1 MIAAIHDFVTSRRGF
16 FVFVTGVLATLWL
29 VRAIFNDTP
38 RNADVEWVLS
48 VMGDWRLTYG
58 GVPSLMTWTEQFFTM
73 LFGVGHLVVEFVRF
87 SVLWLF
93 YALTYLCA
101 RALLGDDRLAATAGL
116 APFAVYMVGWEL
128 LFRQNDSVMLLM
140 SIPATLYVLILLDRQ
155 AKLSSFL
162 LFGLVTALGLLSK
175 YNYAIFWFALVLA
188 ALSDE
193 VLRKR
198 FLDKRMLLSL
208 GVALVILSPL
218 ILRHLDNID
227 GLLGKG
233 KRSLMASPSIE
244 SIPAAVSA
252 SIDLLLATLGILVP
266 LVLIVAIFVPR
277 GLCPL
282 PRTPVDQGARYRR
295 LLQVSLCILF
305 GFILAGIFAFEISR
319 VEQRY
324 IYVLMLFVP
333 YLFLRIAA
341 ARPTIAQRRGL
352 ATALAATALIAVTG
366 TVIRNFAYPYYH

>member
-1 MIAAIHDFVTSRRGF
+1 
-16 FVFVTGVLATLWL
+16 
-29 VRAIFNDTP
+29 
-38 RNADVEWVLS
+38 
-48 VMGDWRLTYG
+48 MGDWRLTYG
-58 GVPSLMTWTEQFFTM
+58 GVPSLMTWIEQLFTT

-233 KRSLMASPSIE
+233 KRRLMASPSFE

-277 GLCPL
+277 GLGPL

-305 GFILAGIFAFEISR
+305 GLMLAGIFAFEISR
-319 VEQRY
+319 LEQRY

-352 ATALAATALIAVTG
+352 ATALAASALFAVTG
-366 TVIRNFAYPYYH
+366 TAIRNIAYPYYH